1 MATNPYAPPE
11 GRVADPEPVSH
22 GLKQRRVLVM
32 IVFMIITL
40 GIYYLVW
47 WFRRRPGLNRLNSP
61 QKLALWPLLLLT
73 AQFVGQFVIG
83 VIAGITLE
91 QDVIGEGGRLFMTVF
106 QLMVGIVIIV
116 QTFKIKDMI
125 EDHAQ
130 PVQSYPM
137 SVEQVKLSGLM
148 TFFFSIFYLQ
158 WAINRYV
165 VGTESHGEEI
175 ARVF

>member
-1 MATNPYAPPE
+1 METNPYAPPQ
-11 GRVADPEPVSH
+11 GRVADPEAVSH

-40 GIYYLVW
+40 GMYYLLW

-73 AQFVGQFVIG
+73 AQFVAQFVLG
-83 VIAGITLE
+83 VIAGITQG

-106 QLMVGIVIIV
+106 QLAVGIVIIV

-130 PVQSYPM
+130 RVQSYPM
-137 SVEQVKLSGLM
+137 SFEQVKLSGLM

-165 VGTESHGEEI
+165 VGTESHVEEI
-175 ARVF
+175 ARVS